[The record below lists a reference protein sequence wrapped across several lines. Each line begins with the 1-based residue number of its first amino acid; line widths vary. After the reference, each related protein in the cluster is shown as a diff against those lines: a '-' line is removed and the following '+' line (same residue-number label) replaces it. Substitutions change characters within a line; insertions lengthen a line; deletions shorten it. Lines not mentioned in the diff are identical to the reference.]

1 MLNLSILIVT
11 WNNEDVIGPCLS
23 SIKHTLYPSEYTIYL
38 ADNASADNT
47 VKIIESSYTEVNLT
61 VNNKNIGFGAAN
73 NRLIPLC
80 NSECILFLN
89 PDTIVQSEALRIL
102 VNYLKDNPSVGAV
115 GPRLL
120 NSDGSIQLTDMS
132 FPSWTAPFK
141 ETFSFQRALRKNLIS
156 SRLVNRYSKSKEPI
170 DVDWVMGACLLTKR
184 EVLEEVGYFNEKY
197 FMYCEETDL
206 CRRIKKKGW
215 RVCYHPMSKI
225 VHLGGVGIG
234 LYNSSKIFEIH
245 KSQIILL
252 MDLLPHSFFIL
263 SKIGY
268 FIKSL
273 MRICQWQ
280 IAFLDLN
287 DLALDKIRGYWR
299 VFSFLV
305 SNWNFKYDKLG
316 ILR

>member
-1 MLNLSILIVT
+1 MTPLSILIVT
-11 WNNEDVIGPCLS
+11 WNSEKVIHQCLH
-23 SIKHTLYPSEYTIYL
+23 SIKLTLFPSEYQIYV
-38 ADNASADNT
+38 ADNASVDNT
-47 VKIIESSYTEVNLT
+47 VNIIESNYPEVKLT
-61 VNNKNIGFGAAN
+61 VNKRNIGFGAAN
-73 NRLIPLC
+73 NQLISLC
-80 NSECILFLN
+80 NSEYILFLN
-89 PDTIVQSEALRIL
+89 PDTIVQSESLRNL

-141 ETFSFQRALRKNLIS
+141 DTFSFQRALRKNVIS
-156 SRLVNRYSKSKEPI
+156 SRLVTRYSESKEAI
-170 DVDWVMGACLLTKR
+170 DVDWVMGACLMTKR

-206 CRRIKKKGW
+206 CRRIKKGGW
-215 RVCYHPMSKI
+215 RVCYHPKSQI

-252 MDLLPHSFFIL
+252 MDLLPYSLYSI
-263 SKIGY
+263 SKIGF

-273 MRICQWQ
+273 TRICQWQ
-280 IAFLDLN
+280 IAFLDFN
-287 DLALDKIRGYWR
+287 DLALDKIRGYWL
-299 VFSFLV
+299 FLIYLV
-305 SNWNFKYDKLG
+305 SNWDLLIAKHEIPK
-316 ILR
+316 